1 MNDAVVT
8 NKTATVMKSHKGL
21 VIFIGLFIAAAIS
34 LWLAPVKIV
43 LLWTDLLIYLLLV
56 TLIAFFSYVR
66 GKEHLALPWRQV
78 LRRPLAMAALVILS
92 AYVSVGL
99 LDSVH
104 FRKAL
109 PMQEAMPA
117 TVVDTGVEAD
127 TESGAE
133 TPAKSPSNSTA
144 KTTAETTPKTA
155 AKAYYSVEVLS
166 LLDVIAN
173 PIRQHV
179 EKSYSAP
186 LAAHLFSKDT
196 VEQKDGSTVRAYPR
210 LKFGGAHLGDPDAQ
224 RVPDII
230 QRALSAV
237 VIAMLVWSLVVVLW
251 IAYLARKRTNTF
263 SHQCRQIIA
272 GHARLPWRTVFATL
286 AVLFLFAAI
295 IVRLGIDYHL
305 LGTDK
310 VGNDVL
316 FLSFKSIRTGL
327 VIGTLTTLI
336 MLPFAILL
344 GIMAGH
350 FRGWVDDVIQYV
362 YTTLSS
368 IPGVLLIAAAIL
380 SVDLYITNNPEL
392 FETVIER
399 ADIRLL
405 FLCMILGITSWTGLC
420 RLLRGE
426 TLKLRELDYIQA
438 ATAFGVGNMKIISR
452 HILPNVMHIVLIA
465 IVLDFS
471 GLVLA
476 EAVLSYVGVGVDPS
490 MVSWGNMINSARLE
504 MAREPVVWWS
514 LVAAFC
520 FMFVLVLSANIFS
533 DAVRDA
539 FDPRV
544 GLAGKE

>member
-1 MNDAVVT
+1 MIKISAVIKNHTILAV
-8 NKTATVMKSHKGL
+8 
-21 VIFIGLFIAAAIS
+21 FIGVVIAAAIS

-43 LLWTDLLIYLLLV
+43 LLWTDLLIYLLLA

-66 GKEHLALPWRQV
+66 GKEHLAAPWRQV

-109 PMQEAMPA
+109 PMQEATQA
-117 TVVDTGVEAD
+117 AV
-127 TESGAE
+127 AE
-133 TPAKSPSNSTA
+133 TSTETSVETNTETNTETKAK
-144 KTTAETTPKTA
+144 

-173 PIRQHV
+173 PIRLHV

-196 VEQKDGSTVRAYPR
+196 VERKDGSTVRAYPR
-210 LKFGGAHLGDPDAQ
+210 LKFGGAHLGDPDTQRMTDIAQ
-224 RVPDII
+224 RG
-230 QRALSAV
+230 LSAV
-237 VIAMLVWSLVVVLW
+237 VFAMLAWLLVVMLW
-251 IAYLARKRTNTF
+251 IAYLARKQPCSF
-263 SHQCRQIIA
+263 SHQCRQILA
-272 GHARLPWRTVFATL
+272 GQTRLPWRTIFATL

-465 IVLDFS
+465 VVLDFS

-514 LVAAFC
+514 LVAAFW

-544 GLAGKE
+544 GLANKD